1 MAAGKSMY
9 WMETWCGGW
18 TYRACG
24 QIGLSGSVEVYLM
37 RKLNVPLLS
46 LILLLSVASFP
57 VFAQRRV
64 HSTAAPKPKVSDNTE
79 QFRKDFINA
88 TEAYKVS
95 LEALADTYDK
105 NLKRLTEQNAP
116 LKELFD
122 QGLISKREYDQNG
135 AAITEAKAKLDDI
148 KQQLSQADTMLTV
161 ALRPPT
167 PGVAP
172 EFPVGP
178 QGDSNWTTGNKKTD
192 GLIKFYG
199 EKYGV
204 DPYLI
209 YCVMHQESQFSSTAI
224 SPKGAQGLMQLMP
237 ATAARYGVANPYDVA
252 QNIMGGTRYLKD
264 LIGLFGNR
272 IDLVLAGYN
281 AGEGAVM
288 KYGNRVPPYSET
300 QNYVKRIGSRYYGD
314 SLSKPTIKTV
324 PSSSSKSL
332 K

>member
-1 MAAGKSMY
+1 
-9 WMETWCGGW
+9 
-18 TYRACG
+18 
-24 QIGLSGSVEVYLM
+24 M
-37 RKLNVPLLS
+37 RKRNVPLLS

-57 VFAQRRV
+57 VFAQRRAP
-64 HSTAAPKPKVSDNTE
+64 STTAAKAKASDNSE

-95 LEALADTYDK
+95 LQALADTYEK
-105 NLKRLTEQNAP
+105 NFKRLTAQNAP

-135 AAITEAKAKLDDI
+135 TAIAEAKAKLDDI
-148 KQQLSQADTMLTV
+148 KQQLSQADTVLTV
-161 ALRPPT
+161 ALKAPAT
-167 PGVAP
+167 GVAS
-172 EFPVGP
+172 EFPRGS
-178 QGDSNWTTGNKKTD
+178 QGNTSWSTGNKKTD
-192 GLIKFYG
+192 SLIRYYG
-199 EKYGV
+199 EKYSV

-237 ATAARYGVANPYDVA
+237 ATAVRYGVTNPYDVA
-252 QNIMGGTRYLKD
+252 QNIMGGTRYLRD

-324 PSSSSKSL
+324 PSSPSKIS